1 MPDITGLPPADGG
14 TADEMLD
21 DADELENLLEDALE
35 ENEEEEEEEQAT
47 APMEVATAAPAMPA
61 QPTPSTALGKQI
73 NILLKNFTALDS
85 CLIYSFFFC
94 FQVVLSF
101 KIQLKMH

>member
-1 MPDITGLPPADGG
+1 MDTEDMPDITGLPPADGG

-35 ENEEEEEEEQAT
+35 ENEDEEEEEQAP
-47 APMEVATAAPAMPA
+47 APMEVAAAAPAMPAPAA

-73 NILLKNFTALDS
+73 NMKNFIAVAS
-85 CLIYSFFFC
+85 SLI
-94 FQVVLSF
+94 
-101 KIQLKMH
+101 